1 MAVSEERSAVRRSG
15 RQARQNVR
23 GDERLGGELAL
34 RSHLRSLSMVTGA
47 ASVGVFIAHDGEPDL
62 MPLIEELWE
71 AGIVAAL
78 PVLEPDPDDY
88 SMRFVPW
95 RRNEELSAGRYGIPV
110 PPVADAIEPATLLVS
125 FTGFDST
132 GNRIGRGAGF
142 FDRYLATST
151 ADVIGV
157 GFEVQRFEA
166 VPVASHDIA
175 LGVIVTDLGVRFVE

>member
-1 MAVSEERSAVRRSG
+1 MAGSGEHSTVRSAGRR
-15 RQARQNVR
+15 ARQNLR
-23 GDERLGGELAL
+23 GDERLRAELAL
-34 RSHLRSLSMVTGA
+34 RSHLRFLSTIVA
-47 ASVGVFIAHDGEPDL
+47 AKSVGVFMAHDGEPDL
-62 MPLIEELWE
+62 MPLIEWLWE
-71 AGIVAAL
+71 EGKVVAL

-95 RRNEELSAGRYGIPV
+95 SQNQELSVGRYGIPV

-125 FTGFDST
+125 FTGFDSS

-142 FDRYLATST
+142 FDRYLATSA

-157 GFEVQRFEA
+157 GLEVQRFEA

-175 LGVIVTDLGVRFVE
+175 LGVIVTDLGVMFVQ

>member
-1 MAVSEERSAVRRSG
+1 MAASEERSALRNAGRR
-15 RQARQNVR
+15 ARQNVR
-23 GDERLGGELAL
+23 GDARIGAELAL
-34 RSHLRSLSMVTGA
+34 HSHLRSLSTIVA
-47 ASVGVFIAHDGEPDL
+47 ATSVGVFMAHDGEPDL
-62 MPLIEELWE
+62 MPLIERLWE
-71 AGIVAAL
+71 DGKVVAL

-95 RRNEELSAGRYGIPV
+95 SRNDKLGAGRYGIPV

-142 FDRYLATST
+142 FDRYLANSL

-157 GFEVQRFEA
+157 GFEVQRFEV
-166 VPVASHDIA
+166 VPVASHDVA
-175 LGVIVTDLGVRFVE
+175 LGVIVTDLGVRFVQ

>member
-1 MAVSEERSAVRRSG
+1 MG
-15 RQARQNVR
+15 
-23 GDERLGGELAL
+23 
-34 RSHLRSLSMVTGA
+34 
-47 ASVGVFIAHDGEPDL
+47 
-62 MPLIEELWE
+62 
-71 AGIVAAL
+71 
-78 PVLEPDPDDY
+78 
-88 SMRFVPW
+88 
-95 RRNEELSAGRYGIPV
+95 AGRYGIPV